1 MQYTDFGKTGLKV
14 SRFGLG
20 TMRLPADE
28 KAAMEIV
35 RYAIDH
41 GVNYIDTAN
50 IYAGSEELLG
60 KALADGYRE
69 KVTLVTKCPVIYSQ
83 SHADFEKFL
92 DEQLR
97 RLKVDYVDVYMLH
110 NLSPG
115 VWEKV
120 KNYDGILFLEE
131 MHKKG
136 KIRFKGFSIHNTFEA
151 FKEIIASAPDW
162 SMTQIQL
169 NILDQ
174 YNQAGG
180 TQGLKYAAA
189 QGLPVVIM

>member
-1 MQYTDFGKTGLKV
+1 MQCTDFGKTGLKV

-28 KAAMEIV
+28 KAAVEIV

-41 GVNYIDTAN
+41 GVNYIDTAY

-120 KNYDGILFLEE
+120 KKYDGIPFLEE
-131 MHKKG
+131 MRKKG
-136 KIRFKGFSIHNTFEA
+136 KIRFKPQHLRGLQGNNSER
-151 FKEIIASAPDW
+151 
-162 SMTQIQL
+162 
-169 NILDQ
+169 
-174 YNQAGG
+174 AGLEHDAD
-180 TQGLKYAAA
+180 TA
-189 QGLPVVIM
+189 QHPRPVQPGRRHAGA

>member
-41 GVNYIDTAN
+41 GVNYIDTAY

-60 KALADGYRE
+60 KALAGGYRE

-115 VWEKV
+115 V
-120 KNYDGILFLEE
+120 
-131 MHKKG
+131 
-136 KIRFKGFSIHNTFEA
+136 
-151 FKEIIASAPDW
+151 
-162 SMTQIQL
+162 
-169 NILDQ
+169 
-174 YNQAGG
+174 
-180 TQGLKYAAA
+180 
-189 QGLPVVIM
+189 